1 MIIWYPWWSCSIAM
15 LVHKTFATYK
25 KRLQPQICR
34 WLIWL
39 KSRSQIGDERR
50 SWVNLFFCISA
61 ARSPPLC
68 CHLSLC
74 LTKWSLKMTAAGD
87 WKRWIWIKSGESFCF
102 YTSETSSRWYEGFC
116 FQAMIL
122 TKENS
127 WEQIKGVRPSFTG
140 CSGCDLFAA
149 AQNRSNHPTEKSQ
162 TAIEITNLKLPC
174 IEIETL

>member
-1 MIIWYPWWSCSIAM
+1 MSSAASSAIWNPKWEDHLIPNSEWSWSIAM

-50 SWVNLFFCISA
+50 SWVNLFFCIWA

-87 WKRWIWIKSGESFCF
+87 WKRWIWIKSGVKNLWEFFCF
-102 YTSETSSRWYEGFC
+102 YTSETSSRWSSNFVPSDDPY
-116 FQAMIL
+116 
-122 TKENS
+122 
-127 WEQIKGVRPSFTG
+127 KG
-140 CSGCDLFAA
+140 
-149 AQNRSNHPTEKSQ
+149 E
-162 TAIEITNLKLPC
+162 
-174 IEIETL
+174 